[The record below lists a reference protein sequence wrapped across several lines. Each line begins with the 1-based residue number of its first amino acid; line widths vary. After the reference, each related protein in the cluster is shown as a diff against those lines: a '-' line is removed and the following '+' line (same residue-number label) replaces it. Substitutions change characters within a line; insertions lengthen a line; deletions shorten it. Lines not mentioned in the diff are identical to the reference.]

1 MQANGIARKAPH
13 FGHVVPH
20 VRVIRPALHQFVQH
34 LFRLGGLVQL
44 HQQIGTHLLQ
54 RVVARVQPLH
64 AFGALLRVGQAV
76 VGDVQV
82 DLRQVVG
89 NVVGRLGQQRLEQF
103 TRLVQLAALDLRQG
117 QAVACCV
124 QLGVFV
130 QLGAEA
136 FGRQPRGAFVGQCH
150 PGADQL
156 VAHAV
161 FNTTLGRLV
170 GAVTGVGNT

>member
-1 MQANGIARKAPH
+1 M
-13 FGHVVPH
+13 F
-20 VRVIRPALHQFVQH
+20 
-34 LFRLGGLVQL
+34 
-44 HQQIGTHLLQ
+44 Q
-54 RVVARVQPLH
+54 RVVAWVQPLH
-64 AFGALLRVGQAV
+64 PLGPLLRVGQAI

-89 NVVGRLGQQRLEQF
+89 DVVGRLGQQRLEHF
-103 TRLVQLAALDLRQG
+103 ARFVKLATLDLCQG
-117 QAVACCV
+117 QAITCGI
-124 QLGVFV
+124 QFWVFV

-136 FGRQPRGAFVGQCH
+136 LGGKPRRAFVGQCH

-170 GAVTGVGNT
+170 GTVASIGDT

>member
-1 MQANGIARKAPH
+1 MQANGIARQATH
-13 FGHVVPH
+13 LGHVVPH
-20 VRVIRPALHQFVQH
+20 IRVIRPTLHQLVQH
-34 LFRLGGLVQL
+34 LLGLSRLVLF
-44 HQQIGTHLLQ
+44 HQQVGTHLFQ

-64 AFGALLRVGQAV
+64 PFGALLGVGKTV

-89 NVVGRLGQQRLEQF
+89 DVVGRLGQQRLEHF
-103 TRLVQLAALDLRQG
+103 TGLVQLPALDLCQG
-117 QAVACCV
+117 QAITCGI

-136 FGRQPRGAFVGQCH
+136 LGGKPRRAFVGQCH